1 MFRKY
6 TVPAPSVP
14 RRIRVKK
21 NANGSRYVDY
31 EVGRKNNREKK
42 YNVPVRKTIGLLDDG
57 DETRMY
63 PNDNYFASF
72 AVEKAP
78 EHLTEKQRDTLDWIR
93 RGNSRYYRAYEI
105 KETLRLILRCTD
117 RDEAERKEYIC
128 DSTNSSDVTDNV
140 TDNVIK
146 DVTKNR
152 QANKK
157 NTRLNEIMMLLK
169 QNASLSEV
177 AASLGVTKRT
187 ILRDTTWLKD
197 NGYLRHEGSVRNGKW
212 IIIKELE
219 ECE

>member
-1 MFRKY
+1 MRGICI
-6 TVPAPSVP
+6 PSLMRLHVSSLQ
-14 RRIRVKK
+14 RI
-21 NANGSRYVDY
+21 N
-31 EVGRKNNREKK
+31 
-42 YNVPVRKTIGLLDDG
+42 
-57 DETRMY
+57 
-63 PNDNYFASF
+63 
-72 AVEKAP
+72 
-78 EHLTEKQRDTLDWIR
+78 
-93 RGNSRYYRAYEI
+93 
-105 KETLRLILRCTD
+105 ETLRLILRCTD
-117 RDEAERKEYIC
+117 RDETDRKEDIC

-140 TDNVIK
+140 IK
-146 DVTKNR
+146 DGTKNR

>member
-1 MFRKY
+1 M
-6 TVPAPSVP
+6 S
-14 RRIRVKK
+14 
-21 NANGSRYVDY
+21 
-31 EVGRKNNREKK
+31 
-42 YNVPVRKTIGLLDDG
+42 
-57 DETRMY
+57 
-63 PNDNYFASF
+63 DN
-72 AVEKAP
+72 
-78 EHLTEKQRDTLDWIR
+78 
-93 RGNSRYYRAYEI
+93 
-105 KETLRLILRCTD
+105 
-117 RDEAERKEYIC
+117 
-128 DSTNSSDVTDNV
+128 VTDNV